1 MNEIKKFLIS
11 LFTSFICKSYVH
23 NSYLRSLVKVNQ
35 AIIAWSVIFLLLYS
49 VKRYQQTSSLDYWK
63 MERETHDECLR
74 WIIFS
79 FPKVSNLT
87 RTLFFLNPQMSS
99 GVWTPPSW
107 SPTPSAQATTCSSPS
122 PGAQS
127 PVSWVQSRCVIIIT
141 LEWSL
146 SLSLS
151 LFQKMSEGEKC
162 CWVCTWCQVMLSL
175 WRIPMNTQDIWVG

>member
-1 MNEIKKFLIS
+1 M
-11 LFTSFICKSYVH
+11 
-23 NSYLRSLVKVNQ
+23 
-35 AIIAWSVIFLLLYS
+35 
-49 VKRYQQTSSLDYWK
+49 KRYQQTSSLDYWK

-99 GVWTPPSW
+99 GVWIPPSW
-107 SPTPSAQATTCSSPS
+107 SPTPSAQATTCFSPS
-122 PGAQS
+122 PGARS
-127 PVSWVQSRCVIIIT
+127 PVSWGQSRCVIIIT
-141 LEWSL
+141 LEWSW
-146 SLSLS
+146 SLS

-175 WRIPMNTQDIWVG
+175 WRIPIFPINTLGITWGFDHLDIVVMILGWIDHRQQFPNSDF